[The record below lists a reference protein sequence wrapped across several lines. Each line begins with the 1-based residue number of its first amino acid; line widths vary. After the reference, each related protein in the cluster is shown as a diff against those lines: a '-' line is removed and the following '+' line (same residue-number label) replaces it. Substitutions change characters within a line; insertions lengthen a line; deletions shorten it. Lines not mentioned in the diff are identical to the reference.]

1 VYAVDTTFIDL
12 RSDREKQAYTLIKNR
27 VFTNT
32 KEFDLDLLEKIGM
45 DLEFDSIWQALGWED
60 FVLVQEVGSRPTTIQ
75 FL

>member
-12 RSDREKQAYTLIKNR
+12 RNDREKQAYTLIKNR

-32 KEFDLDLLEKIGM
+32 KEFDPDLLEKIGM

>member
-12 RSDREKQAYTLIKNR
+12 RNDREKQAYTLIKNR

>member
-32 KEFDLDLLEKIGM
+32 KEFDPDLLEKIGM